1 MRPMRRKDRQVTD
14 FNKIIDIIGRCDCCR
29 LGFWDEEAKQ
39 VYIVPL
45 NFGYTVEGEKVTF
58 YFHGAHEG
66 RKIDLIKK
74 APSVGFEMDTNYKL
88 NEGDEACE
96 YSARFQSIIGN
107 GVISLIEDVEEKK
120 QGLELLMKHVSGR
133 DGWEYPEQML
143 KNMSVMKLEVEEL
156 ACKEHE

>member
-14 FNKIIDIIGRCDCCR
+14 FNKIVDIIDRCDCCR
-29 LGFWDEEAKQ
+29 VGFYDEEAKQ

-45 NFGYTVEGEKVTF
+45 NFGYTVEEEKVTF

-66 RKIDLIKK
+66 RKIDLIKT
-74 APSVGFEMDTNYKL
+74 APNVGFEMDTNYKV
-88 NEGDEACE
+88 NEAEVAAE

-107 GVISLIEDVEEKK
+107 GKISLIEDLEEKK
-120 QGLELLMKHVSGR
+120 CGLDILMKHVSGR
-133 DGWEYPEQML
+133 DGWEYPAEML